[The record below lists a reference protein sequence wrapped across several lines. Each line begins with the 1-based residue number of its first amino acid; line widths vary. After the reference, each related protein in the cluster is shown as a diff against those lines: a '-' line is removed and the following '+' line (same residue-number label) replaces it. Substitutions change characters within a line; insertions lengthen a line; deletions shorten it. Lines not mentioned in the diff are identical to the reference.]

1 MARIRT
7 IKPEFFEH
15 YDLWKAETEEGLP
28 LRVAFAGLWTI
39 CDREGRF
46 RWEPPRLK
54 IKTLP
59 YDDVDFSRVLHA
71 LTTRGFVVRYRVNDC
86 EYAYIPSFTRHQV
99 INNKERASELPNPND
114 CEGLTRAS
122 RVDDACP
129 TALNPDQAEQGT
141 RNKEQ
146 GKEQGTRK
154 DGDATASP
162 VDSTALVKPGY
173 SDEFETFWRH
183 YPEKAGKK
191 PASKAFTKARKSI
204 SLEGLLQALERY
216 IEVCHA
222 KRRPYCHA
230 ATWLN
235 QERWN
240 DEETPLDRRPGQNMR
255 GATIVTDGDW
265 NDDTQTIDHEDHHNL
280 VGSSADRNGG
290 AGPLIHGGNQGDP
303 W

>member
-1 MARIRT
+1 MGIMSDTPFIKFWPSDFLGGTSGLSPAERGVYITLLCLIYEANGPIAR
-7 IKPEFFEH
+7 
-15 YDLWKAETEEGLP
+15 
-28 LRVAFAGLWTI
+28 
-39 CDREGRF
+39 
-46 RWEPPRLK
+46 
-54 IKTLP
+54 
-59 YDDVDFSRVLHA
+59 DDVRLSRRCGSPKASFKKVLDA
-71 LTTRGFVVRYRVNDC
+71 LIDQEKFIEIDGMLMN
-86 EYAYIPSFTRHQV
+86 
-99 INNKERASELPNPND
+99 ERARKALIDRTNRTQNSTHAANQRWSAQEQKSEENQCQEDAAAMPPQCAADASQSQSQNPEPDKNIVTSN
-114 CEGLTRAS
+114 EVTRAS
-122 RVDDACP
+122 P
-129 TALNPDQAEQGT
+129 
-141 RNKEQ
+141 
-146 GKEQGTRK
+146 GK
-154 DGDATASP
+154 S
-162 VDSTALVKPGY
+162 SSGY

-204 SLEGLLQALERY
+204 SLEGMLQALERY

-280 VGSSADRNGG
+280 VGSSADRNGSAG
-290 AGPLIHGGNQGDP
+290 ALIHGGNQGDP